1 MSISLTLGSTFYNN
15 PENLT
20 EFVNTHQ
27 DFVDEIII
35 VDDGSPRTITDY
47 LLPSSK
53 IRLFRVKK
61 DYGFNSHGCRNLI
74 MTKARHDWVVLIDL
88 DRKFIW
94 PKDAFNQIRSVN
106 LQNNTLY
113 RFSCHNGWDDTHV
126 SVNDYLIHK
135 KHFFSAGGYDEEII
149 GQRWGDRE
157 YFEQLSHFGKERVL
171 PGVDLMFTRI
181 ASSYL
186 NIASVHDVGEVS
198 KDLQKLIRR
207 RIRKPEP
214 NKPILTFDWEEI
226 T

>member
-1 MSISLTLGSTFYNN
+1 MSIPLTLGSTFYNN
-15 PENLT
+15 PENLI

-35 VDDGSPRTITDY
+35 VDDGSPRIITDY

-94 PKDAFNQIRSVN
+94 PEDAFNQIRSVN
-106 LQNNTLY
+106 LQSNTLY

-126 SVNDYLIHK
+126 
-135 KHFFSAGGYDEEII
+135 
-149 GQRWGDRE
+149 
-157 YFEQLSHFGKERVL
+157 
-171 PGVDLMFTRI
+171 
-181 ASSYL
+181 
-186 NIASVHDVGEVS
+186 
-198 KDLQKLIRR
+198 
-207 RIRKPEP
+207 
-214 NKPILTFDWEEI
+214 
-226 T
+226 